1 MLGLLGVGAAA
12 VAGVL
17 LYNHLQERS
26 ARRSAERVF
35 GSTAGG
41 GARADVLLEPAVREA
56 PAIPRPQPVQGNA
69 MPDSRVDYVMHLTP
83 RTPVDGAQLGQPWS
97 AIERRFPRRVLLA
110 GAAGEGWRRITDPAG
125 SYSALQA
132 ALQLVSRDGVVAES
146 DLLEFRAQVEALAA
160 AIGASVAAPE
170 MRPALEAARELDRLC
185 ADSDIQVALHVVGV
199 EAGGIDVG
207 AQPFACTPRED
218 GLTLS
223 LDVGRTPE
231 LARSYEAMAR
241 AASHIAASR
250 GGRLVDDN
258 GRALDE
264 RSLATIGAQ
273 VDAVR
278 QALAAQGI
286 EPGSPLALRLFS

>member
-1 MLGLLGVGAAA
+1 

-26 ARRSAERVF
+26 ARRAAERLF
-35 GSTAGG
+35 GG
-41 GARADVLLEPAVREA
+41 GARPDVLLEPGAA
-56 PAIPRPQPVQGNA
+56 PAAEPAPPRPAQQAPQGNT

-83 RTPVDGAQLGQPWS
+83 RAPVDGARLVQPWA
-97 AIERRFPRRVLLA
+97 AIERRFSKRVLLA
-110 GAAGEGWRRITDPAG
+110 GSAGDGWRRITTAEAAG
-125 SYSALQA
+125 SYSVLQA

-160 AIGASVAAPE
+160 SVGASVAAPE
-170 MRPALEAARELDRLC
+170 MRPALDAARELDRLC
-185 ADSDIQVALHVVGV
+185 ADADIQVALHVVGV
-199 EAGGIDVG
+199 QPDGIDVG
-207 AQPFACTPRED
+207 AQPFACAPREN

-223 LDVGRTPE
+223 LDVGRTAE
-231 LARSYEAMAR
+231 LSRSYAAMAR
-241 AASHIAASR
+241 TASQIAASR

-258 GRALDE
+258 GHALDE

-278 QALAAQGI
+278 EALSAQGI